1 MSLFLQ
7 FKERRIVERQY
18 GDMKQNLEEAQRC
31 ISCKVPLCEKGCPV
45 NTEIRDIIK
54 LYKDNK
60 MLSAG
65 DKLFK
70 NNPLSIV
77 CSLVCPHEKQCEGS
91 CVLAKRG
98 TGVKFGAI
106 ENEISK
112 KYIESLD
119 FRIHRTENK
128 RSKVAIIGGGPAGI
142 TIAFVLT
149 FKGYDVTIFEINP
162 KIGGVMRYGIPEFRL
177 SNKII
182 DKLEEKLIEIGVKI
196 RPNVIIGPTLT
207 VDNLISD
214 GYSAVFIGTGTW
226 NPRKLGIKGESLGN
240 VHFAIDYLRSPDNFH
255 IGKKVY
261 IIGAGNVAVDVGRT
275 MLRKGIESVTLVNR
289 EGDEG
294 ITANKKEFDEGQ
306 YEGMK
311 ILNYKTPLEITDD
324 GIILAPTKIIENEDG
339 ELTYTYNEK
348 EKEFHEVDTIIIAVS
363 QGPRSNIV
371 SRDKEIKVDDRGLIV
386 TRADGSTTKDG
397 VFSGGD
403 VVTGARTVVEA
414 VKGAKNIAEK
424 MDEYL
429 IIKEKEEIEK
439 NKIIENNNL
448 EENDVENIKSG
459 I

>member
-1 MSLFLQ
+1 M
-7 FKERRIVERQY
+7 ERQY

-214 GYSAVFIGTGTW
+214 G
-226 NPRKLGIKGESLGN
+226 
-240 VHFAIDYLRSPDNFH
+240 
-255 IGKKVY
+255 
-261 IIGAGNVAVDVGRT
+261 
-275 MLRKGIESVTLVNR
+275 
-289 EGDEG
+289 
-294 ITANKKEFDEGQ
+294 
-306 YEGMK
+306 
-311 ILNYKTPLEITDD
+311 
-324 GIILAPTKIIENEDG
+324 
-339 ELTYTYNEK
+339 
-348 EKEFHEVDTIIIAVS
+348 
-363 QGPRSNIV
+363 
-371 SRDKEIKVDDRGLIV
+371 
-386 TRADGSTTKDG
+386 
-397 VFSGGD
+397 
-403 VVTGARTVVEA
+403 
-414 VKGAKNIAEK
+414 
-424 MDEYL
+424 
-429 IIKEKEEIEK
+429 
-439 NKIIENNNL
+439 
-448 EENDVENIKSG
+448 
-459 I
+459 

>member
-1 MSLFLQ
+1 M
-7 FKERRIVERQY
+7 ERQY

-448 EENDVENIKSG
+448 EENDVENIKS
-459 I
+459 

>member
-439 NKIIENNNL
+439 NKIIENNTL
-448 EENDVENIKSG
+448 EENDVENIKS
-459 I
+459 